1 MKLDIPINYDIKTQQ
16 EVVVKANIP
25 ASKVREI
32 VKMFFDK
39 QDYDERR
46 KWLKRNLDEVNLN
59 TV

>member
-1 MKLDIPINYDIKTQQ
+1 MKLDIPINYDIKKQQ